1 MPDRCLPTDH
11 ERAKINGLA
20 SHRMPIMFALP
31 TVLIGAIS
39 AITSHGNF
47 LFPILIAVLIAS
59 VVITVLVALPAFLLM
74 RYMGWLQWG
83 YACIAGMLAG
93 LLVAQFLGGGK
104 ADHLV
109 AMGGAIGLSMW
120 WVGIFRNPQFPG
132 VSIRIP
138 WSMAALLPF
147 VALWAWYRL

>member
-1 MPDRCLPTDH
+1 MPDRYLPTDQ

-20 SHRMPIMFALP
+20 SHRMAITFALP
-31 TVLIGAIS
+31 TVLIGAIT

-47 LFPILIAVLIAS
+47 HFPILIAVLMVS
-59 VVITVLVALPAFLLM
+59 VVVTVVVALPAFLLM

-83 YACIAGMLAG
+83 YACIAGMLVG

-104 ADHLV
+104 ADYLV
-109 AMGGAIGLSMW
+109 AIGGAFGLLMW
-120 WVGIFRNPQFPG
+120 WGGIFRNPGFPD
-132 VSIRIP
+132 VSERIP
-138 WSMAALLPF
+138 WSMAALVPL